1 MFLSLSSPERITT
14 VLSFIFSTIG
24 SVEEA
29 GTPEYYNLFMYGLYL
44 LKPMKSM
51 IFY

>member
-14 VLSFIFSTIG
+14 VFSFIFSTIG

-29 GTPEYYNLFMYGLYL
+29 GIPEYYNLFMYGLYL
-44 LKPMKSM
+44 LNPIKIMM
-51 IFY
+51 FY